1 MADDALEAA
10 IYQELAR
17 VYVCTLD
24 ELSGLLL
31 SRFSPAQVAATVER
45 LIANGSISQRSPDPS
60 RVLLWLPPLRSA
72 RGPRAD
78 RPNGHP
84 TDIDMAKSDYEIIP
98 NDRDVSLSPL

>member
-1 MADDALEAA
+1 MSKGGIVASDALEAA
-10 IYQELAR
+10 IYQELSR

-45 LIANGSISQRSPDPS
+45 LIENGCISQRTSDPS

-72 RGPRAD
+72 RRPRAD
-78 RPNGHP
+78 RRSGNQTG
-84 TDIDMAKSDYEIIP
+84 IDVLA
-98 NDRDVSLSPL
+98 NDSDVSWTPR